1 MNIKGIFSGITEDR
15 FAPDENITRAMA
27 VTVLWRMDGE
37 NDAKDQQLTF
47 NDVDPQGYY
56 SDAVRWGVSTGIVQ
70 GYSDISF
77 GPDRL
82 ISREEF
88 ATIMKRYA
96 GYKNIDTSETAD
108 LSGFVDSETIADWAE
123 ESVSWAVGYGL
134 ISGKNDGMLD
144 PKGFTT
150 RAEAAA
156 ILQRFLK
163 K

>member
-1 MNIKGIFSGITEDR
+1 MYAKWSKSDETEPDSTPEPEVTDEWADPFIDVDKSDWFYEAVKEMNIKGIFSGITEDR

-82 ISREEF
+82 IYKVPPISRSMTEM
-88 ATIMKRYA
+88 TGLVRYIQVPA
-96 GYKNIDTSETAD
+96 FRI
-108 LSGFVDSETIADWAE
+108 
-123 ESVSWAVGYGL
+123 
-134 ISGKNDGMLD
+134 GKD
-144 PKGFTT
+144 
-150 RAEAAA
+150 RV
-156 ILQRFLK
+156 RCV
-163 K
+163 

>member
-1 MNIKGIFSGITEDR
+1 
-15 FAPDENITRAMA
+15 
-27 VTVLWRMDGE
+27 
-37 NDAKDQQLTF
+37 
-47 NDVDPQGYY
+47 
-56 SDAVRWGVSTGIVQ
+56 
-70 GYSDISF
+70 
-77 GPDRL
+77 
-82 ISREEF
+82 
-88 ATIMKRYA
+88 MKRYA

-163 K
+163 SN

>member
-1 MNIKGIFSGITEDR
+1 
-15 FAPDENITRAMA
+15 MA
-27 VTVLWRMDGE
+27 GTVLWRMDGE
-37 NDAKDQQLTF
+37 SDAKGQQLTF
-47 NDVDPQGYY
+47 NDIDSQGYY
-56 SDAVRWGVSTGIVQ
+56 SDAVRWGASNGIVI

-82 ISREEF
+82 ITREEF

-96 GYKNIDTSETAD
+96 EYKDIDTSETGD
-108 LSGFVDSETIADWAE
+108 LSGFADAETISEWAV

-134 ISGKNDGMLD
+134 ISGKNDGIID
-144 PKGFTT
+144 PKGLTT

-156 ILQRFLK
+156 MLQRFIK